1 MEDIEEVHR
10 LGIAEVLTA
19 IWLKYFELEVK
30 QGLGILSRFLWTEI
44 KVTRTQILSFWSVIR
59 VILW

>member
-1 MEDIEEVHR
+1 MEDIEEMQR
-10 LGIAEVLTA
+10 LDTAEGLRA

-30 QGLGILSRFLWTEI
+30 QGLGILSRFLRIKI